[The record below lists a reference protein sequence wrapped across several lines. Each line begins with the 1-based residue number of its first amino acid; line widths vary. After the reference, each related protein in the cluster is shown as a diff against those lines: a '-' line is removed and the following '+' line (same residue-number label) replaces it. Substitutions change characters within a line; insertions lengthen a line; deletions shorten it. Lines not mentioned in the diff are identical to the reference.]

1 MLPVGESGSLCV
13 RDFPVVPPGHLSR
26 DELIALVERI
36 MRVESSE
43 EAEEDR
49 LIELFESSVAHPA
62 ASDLIFYPHKY
73 FGEAFRDRSPSAE
86 QVVESALAYRPI
98 QLGPES

>member
-1 MLPVGESGSLCV
+1 
-13 RDFPVVPPGHLSR
+13 VVPPGDLSR

-36 MRVESSE
+36 MRVETSD

-49 LIELFESSVAHPA
+49 LIELFESSVTHPA

-73 FGEAFRDRSPSAE
+73 FGEAFRRTSPSAK
-86 QVVESALAYRPI
+86 QVVDAALACRPI
-98 QLGPES
+98 QLGPGT